1 MWQNKVLELCNLHN
15 IECIIKNLQVTFWCS
30 MALKEE
36 TKEVIKETVPEKM
49 NVSFRIKREKIIQNE
64 DVTSLRIDL
73 GLCIDVQDFIDNM

>member
-1 MWQNKVLELCNLHN
+1 
-15 IECIIKNLQVTFWCS
+15 

-73 GLCIDVQDFIDNM
+73 GLCIDVQDFIDRM